1 MMENNT
7 VISIIA
13 SWDGDQVEVLE
24 MSFEELSDWVAY
36 GHAYEEYD
44 SLLVDGVEASELVW
58 WLGILDS

>member
-13 SWDGDQVEVLE
+13 SWDGDRVEALE

-36 GHAYEEYD
+36 GSAYEEYN

-58 WLGILDS
+58 